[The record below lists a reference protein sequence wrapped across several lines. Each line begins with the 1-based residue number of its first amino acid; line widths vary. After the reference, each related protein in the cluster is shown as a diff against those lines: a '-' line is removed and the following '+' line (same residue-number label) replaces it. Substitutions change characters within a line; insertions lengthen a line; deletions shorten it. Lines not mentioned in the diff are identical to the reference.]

1 MCARQTRF
9 VADAFGGDI
18 KKVLPVINPNGSD
31 SAMFDS
37 TLEHFH
43 LAGRCLPH
51 AVMMMISEPWS
62 YYATLDD
69 SRSSPSR

>member
-1 MCARQTRF
+1 
-9 VADAFGGDI
+9 
-18 KKVLPVINPNGSD
+18 
-31 SAMFDS
+31 MFEN